1 MRGRILAWLTLV
13 PVGVLLYI
21 ALNVYTTGTVD
32 RAHPADAIVVLGAL
46 VGPNLEARIRH
57 GVELYHQGFAPY
69 LVCAGGYKEEPMSAA
84 AIARRK
90 AIQAGVPPERIFVA
104 DGAMTTREE
113 ARAVKALA
121 DQEGWKSVIIV
132 SHPLHLFRAGL
143 LFRRAGFVVYTSP
156 TNTNL
161 KVIPPGERLYLTL
174 RETVLVIGSIIED
187 SGFVPRSVA
196 LWLQRHRLW
205 R

>member
-1 MRGRILAWLTLV
+1 VRGKALVWLILFPAVALS
-13 PVGVLLYI
+13 LLG
-21 ALNVYTTGTVD
+21 LDVYTTGMVD
-32 RAHPADAIVVLGAL
+32 RAAPADAIVVLGAL

-57 GVELYHQGFAPY
+57 GIELYQQGYAPY

-84 AIARRK
+84 AVAKRIA
-90 AIQAGVPPERIFVA
+90 ISHGIPPERILIA

-121 DQEGWKSVIIV
+121 DEMGWKRVIIV
-132 SHPLHLFRAGL
+132 SHPLHMFRASL
-143 LFRRAGFVVYTSP
+143 LFRRTGLIVYTSP

-161 KVIPPGERLYLTL
+161 SAIPLGERVYLTL
-174 RETVLVIGSIIED
+174 RETMLVVGSLIED

-196 LWLQRHRLW
+196 LWLQQHRPW